1 MTSSPTIGTEDQLL
15 SACFQWAW
23 NTYPATRRLLYHVPN
38 ELDRV
43 PGESASNHI
52 RRLSQAKAKGV
63 VPGIPDLVLIW
74 NARIWAW
81 ELKTATGTV
90 SSTQREVHT
99 IWAAQ
104 GAPVSIVR
112 TLEDFQR
119 QFTEIIGA

>member
-1 MTSSPTIGTEDQLL
+1 MTSSPTISTEDRLL

-38 ELDRV
+38 ELDRL
-43 PGESASNHI
+43 PKESASNHI

-63 VPGIPDLVLIW
+63 VPGIPDLVFIW

-90 SSTQREVHT
+90 SPAQREVHT
-99 IWAAQ
+99 VWAAQ
-104 GAPVSIVR
+104 GAYVSIVR
-112 TLEDFQR
+112 TLEDFQQ
-119 QFTEIIGA
+119 QFTAIIGA